1 MARNEEKARGQ
12 MNRWVAMK
20 EGRIGGNKPRA
31 RYIGRP
37 AECTVLSEAE
47 QSRRQIMR
55 AMSAKIEEIQNA
67 GLGEHVI
74 KELNDG
80 INQELRNK
88 RRWEKRIIELG
99 GPNYIRLAP
108 KVFDSDGR
116 ELPGDGGYK
125 YFGAAR
131 NLPIVQRLFKKR
143 KRGEARRTKGEIMK
157 RIKPNYFG
165 LGGGGES
172 EALLRSE
179 AACEASARAQRKMA
193 GHDEAREVGEDED
206 YGFAEV
212 AEVVEKAGNH
222 VTLEEITANDDP
234 EPDADLEALRAAL
247 LAKLDGK

>member
-1 MARNEEKARGQ
+1 MARNEEKARGE

-20 EGRIGGNKPRA
+20 EGRLGAKPRS
-31 RYIGRP
+31 RYVGRP
-37 AECTVLSEAE
+37 SECVVLSEAE
-47 QSRRQIMR
+47 QSRRQVMR

-74 KELNDG
+74 KELNDE
-80 INQELRNK
+80 INQALRNK

-108 KVFDSDGR
+108 KVFDADGR

-143 KRGEARRTKGEIMK
+143 KRGEARRTKGQIMK
-157 RIKPNYFG
+157 YIKPNYFS
-165 LGGGGES
+165 LGNREN

-179 AACEASARAQRKMA
+179 AACEASAK
-193 GHDEAREVGEDED
+193 ARRDTSSHISQDNDDVYDD
-206 YGFAEV
+206 GFLIV
-212 AEVVEKAGNH
+212 AKAVENAAKH
-222 VTLEEITANDDP
+222 VSLEEVTVSYESAP
-234 EPDADLEALRAAL
+234 EAESDLEALRASL
-247 LAKLDGK
+247 LAKLEEN